1 MKPAEAITALFHAR
15 SVLGGVRLT
24 LEQLEQ
30 PALRLSAKLAEAQ
43 VIVGEVL
50 DEIET
55 KTKGVNA

>member
-1 MKPAEAITALFHAR
+1 MSAPEAITNLYHAR
-15 SVLGGVRLT
+15 SVIGGVRMG

-30 PALRLSAKLAEAQ
+30 PALRLSAQLAEAQ